1 MFSSLSSSA
10 RLLSATTWKMYT
22 QHLIK
27 LKICVMGWCLAYLSY
42 MYQAPL
48 DRPCNLLRLWGL
60 SMIWYTL
67 YFSKCFS
74 EILWVDLCLTLS
86 VHWERLQM
94 CWKMIKRIN
103 ATSVIRVDR
112 LWRRKELILN
122 IIADRSISFG
132 IISSIF
138 MSWNERMKLTILA

>member
-1 MFSSLSSSA
+1 
-10 RLLSATTWKMYT
+10 
-22 QHLIK
+22 
-27 LKICVMGWCLAYLSY
+27 
-42 MYQAPL
+42 
-48 DRPCNLLRLWGL
+48 
-60 SMIWYTL
+60 
-67 YFSKCFS
+67 
-74 EILWVDLCLTLS
+74 
-86 VHWERLQM
+86 M